1 MATLSLGHLAA
12 DMAQGAAPALLV
24 FLKPELDLSYTMVAG
39 VILAATLSSSV
50 VQPLFGHFSDRRGA
64 GWLLA
69 SGVAVGGVG
78 IALAG
83 LAGSYALL
91 LFLIVLSGLGIGAF
105 HPEAAKFAGWASG
118 TRRATGMAVFSI
130 GGNAGFALG
139 PLLASSAVLAWGL
152 EGGLVLA
159 APALLVAAVLVVEG
173 RRLAELVPSVGE
185 EGRSALP
192 GEGDRRALALLCT
205 VVVLRSVAYY
215 GLFTFVPLWE
225 VAQGR
230 SEGEGT
236 RLLTYVLA
244 AGAAGTIVG
253 GPLAD
258 RFGRRPVLFWSLV
271 LTVPLILAYV
281 LAGGVPGQV
290 AVVAAGGTII
300 GTFGVTI
307 VMSQEY
313 LPGRAAMA
321 SGLSVGLAIG
331 VGGVAAL
338 ALGAVADAID
348 LRTAL
353 LATVGGPALGA
364 LLTLALPR
372 PGRTGEPAPATAP
385 L

>member
-64 GWLLA
+64 RWLLA
-69 SGVAVGGVG
+69 SGVAFGGVG

-118 TRRATGMAVFSI
+118 ERRATGMAVFSI

-173 RRLAELVPSVGE
+173 RRLAELVPSAGE
-185 EGRSALP
+185 KGRPLAP
-192 GEGDRRALALLCT
+192 GEGDRRALGLLCT

-230 SEGEGT
+230 SAAEGT

-244 AGAAGTIVG
+244 AGAAGTIAG

-271 LTVPLILAYV
+271 LTVPLVLAYV
-281 LAGGVPGQV
+281 LVGGVPGQV

-331 VGGVAAL
+331 VGGVAAIV
-338 ALGAVADAID
+338 LGAVADAID

-353 LATVGGPALGA
+353 LATASGPALGA

-372 PGRTGEPAPATAP
+372 PGRVGGPAPATAP